1 MENNEFFFKKN
12 VNQNEIRD
20 VCDGKIYQN
29 ILNSEHGQLFK
40 DNKAFSFCLNTDG
53 ISLCNKSQII
63 YEENSRRNKS
73 TEVEK
78 AKNKCGRNRI
88 NTS

>member
-1 MENNEFFFKKN
+1 MENNEFCFKKN

-29 ILNSEHGQLFK
+29 ILNSEHGELFK

-53 ISLCNKSQII
+53 ISLCNKSKLTLWPVYLSINEVDI
-63 YEENSRRNKS
+63 GKRFTIENTILAGN
-73 TEVEK
+73 
-78 AKNKCGRNRI
+78 
-88 NTS
+88 